1 VISAPPN
8 FVTAN
13 ASLSKRGIIIINI
26 AGYWRVFTNYD
37 DGQAALGGSG
47 FGGGAGHGSIGP
59 PNNTGV
65 ITVPGNAGPWNYND
79 PYYSFH
85 LTGTIGPPAQIPVV
99 AGQYVKLTYQSGV
112 VLYNPGAVPYGPY
125 GVGYG
130 STSTGIYPWP
140 SDRCANGGYP
150 NGSNI
155 SLLAAFT
162 DASGN
167 VVGGVGPFEMAYSS
181 QGFVMGPAPAGTT
194 HLNLGVNSYEDWSH
208 LSGAWNVGY
217 QIANS
222 GVGGDMTGSGAVLGG
237 ANCDWLETFADLH
250 VTISELDGTAKIDAF
265 AFTALDYG
273 GLITSDFPTFVF
285 EGKQVTVQ
293 TGFPGMALSDFA
305 LLFTGVIDT
314 VQSANDNQSYTFNC
328 TDNLQV
334 LTKVI
339 YTKGDDGQP
348 ISKNNMKTLNAHPL
362 DILTDILL
370 NQVGLAPATVNQAK
384 ILGYRNGIFVAEQFQ
399 FTLDASQQADK
410 FIETQIMKP
419 LGGYLWTNS
428 KGQIDVNFFY
438 KDTRP
443 AAFFGCLIAAW
454 TDGTGQLV
462 AEPFAPGL
470 DATMSAPT
478 GATQLQL
485 GVNNNSWGS
494 GSGSWTIAVNGTS
507 YTIGP
512 NNAPW
517 LFTGGINSAYPFT
530 SSGASGPVVLAV
542 TAGNSYRIQYLTG
555 LLATHVTLTG
565 TGNYRD
571 ATGVEPQTVPQQANC
586 PDAWVLQPWLR
597 GRSSQLSL
605 TDDLMAQIPLA
616 GQVTLINEV
625 TYRFD
630 QDPGSSGNYNTEAVS
645 IYNTSVSRYNQYGAQ
660 VIESAGMRAGLQGVY
675 LAAQISNLLFLRY
688 GMKNLTF
695 AEVDLLWST
704 CILEPGDIV
713 DVTSVHVPNRL
724 TGVMGVS
731 GMLME
736 VFDRTWD
743 FNAGIVKLRLID
755 ASYLATV
762 GTALIAP
769 AGTPDWTLASTAQKT
784 KYMFLC
790 NDSDQYS
797 DGSAG
802 ALLG

>member
-1 VISAPPN
+1 MIPAPPN
-8 FVTAN
+8 SVTAN
-13 ASLSKRGIIIINI
+13 ASPNKQAIIIINI

-37 DGQAALGGSG
+37 DGQAKLGGSG
-47 FGGGAGHGSIGP
+47 FGGGTGHGSIGP
-59 PNNTGV
+59 PVSSGV
-65 ITVPGNAGPWNYND
+65 ITVPGNAGPWLYND

-85 LTGTIGPPAQIPVV
+85 LTGTIGPPAKIPVT

-150 NGSNI
+150 SGSNV

-181 QGFVMGPAPAGTT
+181 MNFVMGPAPAGTT

-208 LSGAWNVGY
+208 LSGAWNVAY

-237 ANCDWLETFADLH
+237 TNCDWIESFADLH
-250 VTISELDGTAKIDAF
+250 VTISELDGTAKIDKF
-265 AFTALDYG
+265 AFTVLDYAG
-273 GLITSDFPTFVF
+273 QITSDFPNFVF

-293 TGFPGMALSDFA
+293 TGFPGMAQTDFA
-305 LLFTGVIDT
+305 LLFTGVLDT
-314 VQSANDNQSYTFNC
+314 VDSANDNQSYTFNC

-339 YTKGDDGQP
+339 YTKGDHGNP
-348 ISKNNMKTLNAHPL
+348 ISKNDMKTLNGHPL
-362 DILTDILL
+362 DILIDILL

-384 ILGYRNGIFVAEQFQ
+384 ILGYRNGMFIGQQFQ

-443 AAFFGCLIAAW
+443 AAFFGCLMAAW

-462 AEPFAPGL
+462 APPFAPGL
-470 DATMSAPT
+470 NATLPAPP

-494 GSGSWTIAVNGTS
+494 GSGSWTIALNGTN

-530 SSGASGPVVLAV
+530 SSGASAPVVVPV
-542 TAGNSYRIQYLTG
+542 TAGNSYHILYMTG

-571 ATGVEPQTVPQQANC
+571 ATGVEPQTVPQQPNC
-586 PDAWVLQPWLR
+586 PDASVVQPWLR
-597 GRSSQLSL
+597 QSSQLTL

-616 GQVTLINEV
+616 GQVNLINEV

-630 QDPGSSGNYNTEAVS
+630 QDPGSNSNFNTETVS
-645 IYNTSVSRYNQYGAQ
+645 TYTASVSRYNQYGAQ
-660 VIESAGMRAGLQGVY
+660 VIESAGMRSGLQGVY
-675 LAAQISNLLFLRY
+675 LAAQISNLLFHRY

-695 AEVDLLWST
+695 AEVDLIWSA

-713 DVTSVHVPNRL
+713 DVTSSHVPNRI

-731 GMLME
+731 GMLFE

-755 ASYLATV
+755 ASYLASV

-769 AGTPDWTLASTAQKT
+769 AGTPDWTSASTAQKAR
-784 KYMFLC
+784 YMFLC